1 MADNKGE
8 QSAAAQTQIEP
19 AFPKN
24 EFYITGGSQAQF
36 DELTQNLRQFWTSQK
51 KEITRQ
57 TETEPDFKIHND
69 FPLARIKRIM
79 KSDEDVRMIRAE
91 APILFAKA
99 CELFILELTV
109 RSYAYSEKAG
119 ERHNISKK
127 DIEACIRNTAVFDFL
142 VDVLD
147 DSLHKD
153 RKKKGAKK

>member
-1 MADNKGE
+1 MSATGHE
-8 QSAAAQTQIEP
+8 QDAGAAGQTKP

-24 EFYITGGSQAQF
+24 EFYITGGTQAQF
-36 DELTQNLRQFWTSQK
+36 EDLTGQLQRFWVQQK
-51 KEITRQ
+51 KEIVHQ
-57 TETEPDFKIHND
+57 CETQPDFKIHND

-109 RSYAYSEKAG
+109 RSYAYSDKAG
-119 ERHNISKK
+119 ERHNIAKK

-147 DSLHKD
+147 ESLSD
-153 RKKKGAKK
+153 KKKKSGSKK

>member
-1 MADNKGE
+1 MSSKGGG
-8 QSAAAQTQIEP
+8 QDAAAQQIKP

-24 EFYITGGSQAQF
+24 EFYITGGTQSQF
-36 DELTQNLRQFWTSQK
+36 DDLSQSLRQFWVQQK
-51 KEITRQ
+51 KEIVHQ
-57 TETEPDFKIHND
+57 CESQSDFKVHND

-109 RSYAYSEKAG
+109 RSYAYSDKAG
-119 ERHNISKK
+119 ERHNIAKK

-147 DSLHKD
+147 ESLQNKG
-153 RKKKGAKK
+153 KKKGKGK